1 MRQTRGGRRLIGLAS
16 PSMHM
21 HVLLADARARRQDM
35 EELTHLA
42 PSISAAHRARV
53 SSREYDEYGSLA
65 QVHRIRR
72 DRNEMLRYEKL
83 QGQMEEATERSAD
96 ALSMAVPSVASF
108 DLEHIEE
115 ELRERV
121 GKPCLRRPMPGD
133 GVYDLCLL
141 SNATHANYNFGEL
154 TESGRTPNL
163 HTRLLGSYSGSVRG
177 TDTESG
183 GPAIVQFYENGAPC
197 GTPPQPSSTRVHLY
211 CGRRLALMR
220 AEQRE
225 PCVYRMNVSLPLLCS
240 DEQARSQ
247 PLDLPKCAPS
257 PEPSPSLS
265 AFHLCPSPIP
275 LVSRRASKYYNYE
288 KMPQNRPKSAWDR
301 LMDGTDGYL
310 TGPVLGPAYYAA
322 LPPIR

>member
-83 QGQMEEATERSAD
+83 QGQMEEATERSED

-141 SNATHANYNFGEL
+141 SNATHANYNL
-154 TESGRTPNL
+154 
-163 HTRLLGSYSGSVRG
+163 
-177 TDTESG
+177 
-183 GPAIVQFYENGAPC
+183 
-197 GTPPQPSSTRVHLY
+197 
-211 CGRRLALMR
+211 
-220 AEQRE
+220 
-225 PCVYRMNVSLPLLCS
+225 SLI
-240 DEQARSQ
+240 
-247 PLDLPKCAPS
+247 
-257 PEPSPSLS
+257 
-265 AFHLCPSPIP
+265 HI
-275 LVSRRASKYYNYE
+275 
-288 KMPQNRPKSAWDR
+288 
-301 LMDGTDGYL
+301 
-310 TGPVLGPAYYAA
+310 
-322 LPPIR
+322 

>member
-1 MRQTRGGRRLIGLAS
+1 
-16 PSMHM
+16 
-21 HVLLADARARRQDM
+21 
-35 EELTHLA
+35 
-42 PSISAAHRARV
+42 
-53 SSREYDEYGSLA
+53 
-65 QVHRIRR
+65 
-72 DRNEMLRYEKL
+72 
-83 QGQMEEATERSAD
+83 MEEATERSAD

-141 SNATHANYNFGEL
+141 SNATHANYNFGEVL
-154 TESGRTPNL
+154 ESGRTPNL
-163 HTRLLGSYSGSVRG
+163 HTRVLGSYSGSVRG
-177 TDTESG
+177 TDTERG

-220 AEQRE
+220 VEQRE

-240 DEQARSQ
+240 DEQARSR

-265 AFHLCPSPIP
+265 ACHVCLSPIP
-275 LVSRRASKYYNYE
+275 LVTRAGQASTTTMRRC
-288 KMPQNRPKSAWDR
+288 PKTAPR
-301 LMDGTDGYL
+301 VHGTGSW
-310 TGPVLGPAYYAA
+310 TART
-322 LPPIR
+322 II

>member
-1 MRQTRGGRRLIGLAS
+1 
-16 PSMHM
+16 MHM
-21 HVLLADARARRQDM
+21 HVLLADARTRRQDL

-72 DRNEMLRYEKL
+72 DRNELLRYKAL
-83 QGQMEEATERSAD
+83 QGQMDEAVERSAE
-96 ALSMAVPSVASF
+96 ALTMAVPSLASF

-133 GVYDLCLL
+133 GIYDLCLL
-141 SNATHANYNFGEL
+141 SNATHANYNFGEV

-163 HTRLLGSYSGSVRG
+163 HTQLLGSYSGSVRG
-177 TDTESG
+177 TDTERG
-183 GPAIVQFYENGAPC
+183 GPAIVQFYENGAAC

-211 CGRRLALMR
+211 CGRRLALTR

-240 DEQARSQ
+240 DEQARSR

-257 PEPSPSLS
+257 PELS
-265 AFHLCPSPIP
+265 AP
-275 LVSRRASKYYNYE
+275 LDAF
-288 KMPQNRPKSAWDR
+288 D
-301 LMDGTDGYL
+301 
-310 TGPVLGPAYYAA
+310 
-322 LPPIR
+322 

>member
-1 MRQTRGGRRLIGLAS
+1 MARCAQEDHILRQTRGGRRLIGLAS

-21 HVLLADARARRQDM
+21 HVLLADARARRKDM

-83 QGQMEEATERSAD
+83 QGQMDEATERAAD

-115 ELRERV
+115 ELRARV

-141 SNATHANYNFGEL
+141 SNATHANYALGYL

-163 HTRLLGSYSGSVRG
+163 DKRVLGSYSGSVRG
-177 TDTESG
+177 TDTERG
-183 GPAIVQFYENGAPC
+183 GPAIVQFYDNGAPC
-197 GTPPQPSSTRVHLY
+197 GTPPHPSSTRVHFY
-211 CGRRLALMR
+211 CGRRLALTR

-240 DEQARSQ
+240 DEQARSR
-247 PLDLPKCAPS
+247 PLSLPKCEPG
-257 PEPSPSLS
+257 PESSPSLV
-265 AFHLCPSPIP
+265 CRSPI
-275 LVSRRASKYYNYE
+275 NE
-288 KMPQNRPKSAWDR
+288 
-301 LMDGTDGYL
+301 L
-310 TGPVLGPAYYAA
+310 TYPARVAQGKQVL
-322 LPPIR
+322 

>member
-21 HVLLADARARRQDM
+21 HVLLGDARARRQDM
-35 EELTHLA
+35 ETLAHLA
-42 PSISAAHRARV
+42 PSISAAHRARI

-65 QVHRIRR
+65 QIHKIRR
-72 DRNEMLRYEKL
+72 ERTQLLRYEAL
-83 QGQMEEATERSAD
+83 QQQMDEAAERSAE
-96 ALSMAVPSVASF
+96 ALTMTVPSVAPF

-121 GKPCLRRPMPGD
+121 GKPCLRRPMTRD

-154 TESGRTPNL
+154 TESGRIPELQTQM
-163 HTRLLGSYSGSVRG
+163 LGSYSGSVRG
-177 TDTESG
+177 SDAERG

-197 GTPPQPSSTRVHLY
+197 GTPPQLSSTRVHLY

-240 DEQARSQ
+240 DEQARSR

-257 PEPSPSLS
+257 PEPSPSL
-265 AFHLCPSPIP
+265 ATAHLS
-275 LVSRRASKYYNYE
+275 
-288 KMPQNRPKSAWDR
+288 
-301 LMDGTDGYL
+301 
-310 TGPVLGPAYYAA
+310 
-322 LPPIR
+322 